1 MAQPVGWAPAKPLID
16 LGELPADR
24 PDAPDPGPVRT
35 PRALALAVV
44 AILTLTCLFADSAAV
59 TPQVALTV
67 PSARGDFQVAGDM
80 LYVFDGSYPPN
91 RVSAYGLRDGRLL
104 WRKAAPDGAVYEDVT
119 QVGTRTLL
127 VPDPCSASR
136 PVTTVAVDTRSG
148 REAWRRPGVPEQ
160 SIAGG
165 RLIVLSR
172 PGPTYG
178 CGGAYPPSDQLPV
191 HWDAINTRTGAV
203 SWSTAVPAL
212 PRAAFDAYDGTAQRV
227 VLVANDGSTTS
238 RNLVTG
244 EVTGQIT
251 LPELAV
257 SAQPAGTGGGFDQ
270 AANPQLAV
278 AGGEAIVMRQ
288 VAATSATAATTATG
302 EQSGLVELTAYDLVT
317 LRRGWTVRAAVGP
330 ADPQGGNYVVVSGC
344 GAMVCLY
351 APTATILLDARS
363 GAERWRTRQSL
374 LAIDGER
381 VLLAAQGS
389 GDPTAPAGLTIRDLR
404 TGKLLADLAG
414 WPVFAGNRGYAGT
427 PVLGFAARNRTWF
440 ARLDLREA
448 RLTRAGSV
456 PGLYYS
462 CVGQG
467 DYLACRRLDGAVR
480 AWRVPGT

>member
-1 MAQPVGWAPAKPLID
+1 MAQPVGWAPARPLID
-16 LGELPADR
+16 LGELTADR
-24 PDAPDPGPVRT
+24 PDAQDAGPVRP

-59 TPQVALTV
+59 SPQIALTV
-67 PSARGDFQVAGDM
+67 PTARGDFQVAGDT
-80 LYVFDGSYPPN
+80 LYIFDGSYPPN

-104 WRKAAPDGAVYEDVT
+104 WRQTAPGGEGYEDVT
-119 QVGTRTLL
+119 RAGSRTLL
-127 VPDPCSASR
+127 VPDPCATGH
-136 PVTTVAVDTRSG
+136 PVTTVAVDTETG

-165 RLIVLSR
+165 RLVVLSR

-191 HWDAINTRTGAV
+191 HWDAIDTRTGAV
-203 SWSTAVPAL
+203 RWSTEVPAL
-212 PRAAFDAYDGTAQRV
+212 PRTAFDAYDGTAERV
-227 VLVANDGSTTS
+227 VLVAADGTTTS

-244 EVTGQIT
+244 EVTGRTT

-257 SAQPAGTGGGFDQ
+257 SAKPAGTAGTFDEI
-270 AANPQLAV
+270 ANPQLAV
-278 AGGEAIVMRQ
+278 AGGEAMVMRPID
-288 VAATSATAATTATG
+288 VAG
-302 EQSGLVELTAYDLVT
+302 EQPGLVEITAYDLVT
-317 LRRGWTVRAAVGP
+317 LRRRWTVRATVGP

-351 APTATILLDARS
+351 APTATVLLEPRS

-374 LAIDGER
+374 LAIDGDR
-381 VLLAAQGS
+381 VLLAARAS
-389 GDPTAPAGLTIRDLR
+389 GDPTAPAGLTVRDLR
-404 TGKLLADLAG
+404 TGKLLVDLAG
-414 WPVFAGNRGYAGT
+414 WPVFAGSRSYAGT

-480 AWRVPGT
+480 AWRVAGA

>member
-1 MAQPVGWAPAKPLID
+1 MAQPVGWAPARQVID
-16 LGELPADR
+16 LGELTAER

-35 PRALALAVV
+35 PRALALTVV
-44 AILTLTCLFADSAAV
+44 AILTLTCLFADSAAT

-67 PSARGDFQVAGDM
+67 PTARGDFQVAGDV
-80 LYVFDGSYPPN
+80 LYIFDGSYPPN
-91 RVSAYGLRDGRLL
+91 RVSAYGLRDGHLL
-104 WRKAAPDGAVYEDVT
+104 WRKNAPVGAVYEDVT
-119 QVGTRTLL
+119 QVGARTLL

-136 PVTTVAVDTRSG
+136 PVTTVALDTRTG

-165 RLIVLSR
+165 RLLVLSR

-178 CGGAYPPSDQLPV
+178 CGGAYPPSNELPV
-191 HWDAINTRTGAV
+191 YWDAVDTRTGAV
-203 SWSTAVPAL
+203 RWSTEVPAL
-212 PRAAFDAYDGTAQRV
+212 PRTAFDAYDGTAQRV
-227 VLVANDGSTTS
+227 VLVATDGTTTS

-244 EVTGQIT
+244 EVTGRIT

-257 SAQPAGTGGGFDQ
+257 SAKPAGTAGTVDEI
-270 AANPQLAV
+270 ADPQLAV
-278 AGGEAIVMRQ
+278 AGGAAIVMRP
-288 VAATSATAATTATG
+288 VAAAGARP
-302 EQSGLVELTAYDLVT
+302 GLVEITAYDLVD
-317 LRRGWTVRAAVGP
+317 LRRRWTAQATVGP
-330 ADPQGGNYVVVSGC
+330 AGPQSGNYAVVSGC

-351 APTATILLDARS
+351 TPTVTILLDPRT
-363 GAERWRTRQSL
+363 GAERWRTRQSV
-374 LAIDGER
+374 LAIDGDR
-381 VLLAAQGS
+381 VLLAARTGD
-389 GDPTAPAGLTIRDLR
+389 DPTAPAGLTVRDLR

-414 WPVFAGNRGYAGT
+414 WPVFAGSRGYAGT

-456 PGLYYS
+456 SGLYYS

-480 AWRVPGT
+480 AWRIAGD

>member
-1 MAQPVGWAPAKPLID
+1 MAQPVGWAPARQVID
-16 LGELPADR
+16 LGELTADR

-44 AILTLTCLFADSAAV
+44 VILALTCLFADSAAV

-67 PSARGDFQVAGDM
+67 PTARGDFQVAGDV

-91 RVSAYGLRDGRLL
+91 RVSAYGLRDGHLL
-104 WRKAAPDGAVYEDVT
+104 WQKSAPVGAVYEDVT

-136 PVTTVAVDTRSG
+136 PVTTVALDTRTG
-148 REAWRRPGVPEQ
+148 QEAWRRPGVPEQ
-160 SIAGG
+160 SIADG

-178 CGGAYPPSDQLPV
+178 CGGAYPPSDELPV
-191 HWDAINTRTGAV
+191 YWDAIDTRTGEV
-203 SWSTAVPAL
+203 RWSTEVPAL
-212 PRAAFDAYDGTAQRV
+212 PRTAFDAYDGTARRV
-227 VLVANDGSTTS
+227 VLVATDGTTIS

-244 EVTGQIT
+244 EVTGRIT

-257 SAQPAGTGGGFDQ
+257 SAKPAGTTTGTFDEI
-270 AANPQLAV
+270 ANPQLAV
-278 AGGEAIVMRQ
+278 AGGAAMVMRPID
-288 VAATSATAATTATG
+288 AASEQPGAG
-302 EQSGLVELTAYDLVT
+302 ERPGLVEITAYDLVT
-317 LRRGWTVRAAVGP
+317 LRRQWTVQAAVGP
-330 ADPQGGNYVVVSGC
+330 ADPQAGNYVVVSGC
-344 GAMVCLY
+344 GAMICLY
-351 APTATILLDARS
+351 APTGTVLLDPRD
-363 GAERWRTRQSL
+363 GAERWRTAQSV
-374 LAIDGER
+374 LAIDGDR
-381 VLLAAQGS
+381 VLLAAQTS

-414 WPVFAGNRGYAGT
+414 WPVFAGSRGYAGT

-440 ARLDLREA
+440 ARLDLRAA

-480 AWRVPGT
+480 AWRIAGT